1 MSQKTF
7 ETYYM
12 KLNEYKFYIKIVHLN
27 QSVTLYLIIFL
38 LKLFGVVSVFQML
51 KFIVCKQDMADAQ
64 YNVII
69 YNFVVDRF

>member
-1 MSQKTF
+1 VSLPTSQVINRSTKATQLGYMPIKMSHKTF

-38 LKLFGVVSVFQML
+38 LKLFGVVSVF
-51 KFIVCKQDMADAQ
+51 
-64 YNVII
+64 
-69 YNFVVDRF
+69 

>member
-1 MSQKTF
+1 MPIKMSQKTF

-38 LKLFGVVSVFQML
+38 LKLFGVVSVF
-51 KFIVCKQDMADAQ
+51 
-64 YNVII
+64 
-69 YNFVVDRF
+69 